1 MLAASREHNSLEE
14 VAMQDESRPRRR
26 PSIVWSAVLT
36 AALAAAIVA
45 GSVTSSSQAEP
56 SSAAAATVSVP
67 QAKASVLAASRW
79 PTTWRGPT
87 TPTKPQTGKK
97 IVVISCSQA
106 TACAQEVDGIV
117 EGGKA
122 IGWNMQVVD
131 GKGDPS
137 VYASSIRNA
146 VTSGADGIILASI
159 NVGLV
164 TDALR
169 FAKAHKVPVLNNAS
183 ITAKDAGIDPSLVA
197 GDNPDPNP
205 WRGRVTADWMI
216 WNSGGKGQVVMFRT
230 NDAGL
235 NSRDAATVA
244 RLKQCAGCKILDQI
258 NAGFDV
264 TTTPKMSQAIGS
276 ILDRFGDTVQYIR
289 TPYSAADAF
298 TVPALQARGKTNV
311 QLVSDSPSPL
321 QMKQCYE
328 GKNIGAVFGDDLN
341 WVGWEA
347 VDEMNRILENPG
359 RRPPPE
365 NTVWIMRLSPKY
377 WPKGQP
383 IPKGSTCPA
392 SGNFGEGN
400 PIDFRAKYKQ
410 LWGLK

>member
-1 MLAASREHNSLEE
+1 MKEKPSVRSPRLVVWTAVVVGAILAAI
-14 VAMQDESRPRRR
+14 A
-26 PSIVWSAVLT
+26 
-36 AALAAAIVA
+36 A
-45 GSVTSSSQAEP
+45 GSVTSTSQARTAKP
-56 SSAAAATVSVP
+56 TAGGVSVA
-67 QAKASVLAASRW
+67 QAKAEALAASRW
-79 PTTWRGPT
+79 PTTWKGPT

-117 EGGKA
+117 EGGKV

-183 ITAKDAGIDPSLVA
+183 ITAKEAGIDPSLVA

-216 WNSGGKGQVVMFRT
+216 WNGNGKAQVVMFRT

-235 NSRDAATVA
+235 NSRDSATVA
-244 RLKQCAGCKILDQI
+244 RLRQCAGCKILDQI

-264 TTTPKMSQAIGS
+264 TTTPKMSQEINS
-276 ILDRFGDTVQYIR
+276 ILDRFGSTVQYIR

-298 TVPALQARGKTNV
+298 AVPALQARGQTNV
-311 QLVSDSPSPL
+311 QLISDSPSPL

-347 VDEMNRILENPG
+347 VDEMNRIFERPG

-377 WPKGQP
+377 WPAGQKA
-383 IPKGSTCPA
+383 PKGSTCPA
-392 SGNFGEGN
+392 SGDFSEGN

-410 LWGLK
+410 LWGLQ